1 MTYIRHFFFVA
12 IPVAVFFVLDRVDAR
27 FLPAHQQQYE
37 FLAHAALGLVVSFFA
52 YIAWE
57 HWRSQALRKV
67 ASEMGM
73 QFDANGYIPFFGRR
87 KTAISELGKAE
98 VIESSHFV
106 FNIFRLSGRV
116 AIFGSSRRVG
126 GNNTEMSEYQTVFCF
141 PNKLREKTDQISIEN
156 WSTEVTESA
165 VFVYKWGHRVPVQ
178 NLKDIYRDLQ
188 SQVSKQLV

>member
-1 MTYIRHFFFVA
+1 MTYIRHYVFIA
-12 IPVAVFFVLDRVDAR
+12 IAVAVFFILDRVDAR
-27 FLPAHQQQYE
+27 FLPVHLQQYE
-37 FLAHAALGLVVSFFA
+37 YAALSALGLVVSFFA

-98 VIESSHFV
+98 VIESSRFV

>member
-1 MTYIRHFFFVA
+1 MAYIRHYFFIA
-12 IPVAVFFVLDRVDAR
+12 IALAVFFVLDRVDAR
-27 FLPAHQQQYE
+27 LLPVHQQQYE
-37 FLAHAALGLVVSFFA
+37 YLAHVALGLVVSFFA

-98 VIESSHFV
+98 VIESSLFV

-116 AIFGSSRRVG
+116 AIFGSSRPHY
-126 GNNTEMSEYQTVFCF
+126 GNDNEMAEYQTVFCF
-141 PNKLREKTDQISIEN
+141 LNKLRENTNQISIEN
-156 WSTEVTESA
+156 WSTEVTEST
-165 VFVYKWGHRVPVQ
+165 VFVYRWGHRVPVQ
-178 NLKDIYRDLQ
+178 DLKEVHRDLQ